1 MKDLIS
7 KVNKNLCVQILFYSH
22 LKRNFITRAY
32 NRSNPEYDTRHYSR
46 NLLQREIKKFVL
58 HNFKFTTAIF
68 KHFSAK
74 LDSNSLVFQ
83 SKIQFKFLRMLNT
96 SIDTK

>member
-32 NRSNPEYDTRHYSR
+32 NRSNPEYDTR

-58 HNFKFTTAIF
+58 HNLKFTTAIF

-83 SKIQFKFLRMLNT
+83 SKIQFKFLRMLNI
-96 SIDTK
+96 SRY